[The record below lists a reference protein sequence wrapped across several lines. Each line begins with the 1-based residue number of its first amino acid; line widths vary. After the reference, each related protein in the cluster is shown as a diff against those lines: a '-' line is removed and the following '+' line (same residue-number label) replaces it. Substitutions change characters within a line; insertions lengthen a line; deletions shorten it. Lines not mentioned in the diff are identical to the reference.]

1 VRERKMIV
9 QDECGL
15 GKSRS
20 RVSAGVANF
29 FTVEWWVREHIR
41 LPAQSGLPKP
51 G

>member
-1 VRERKMIV
+1 MIV

-29 FTVEWWVREHIR
+29 LQLSGGWGNTFVFPRSLDCQSLVE
-41 LPAQSGLPKP
+41 
-51 G
+51 